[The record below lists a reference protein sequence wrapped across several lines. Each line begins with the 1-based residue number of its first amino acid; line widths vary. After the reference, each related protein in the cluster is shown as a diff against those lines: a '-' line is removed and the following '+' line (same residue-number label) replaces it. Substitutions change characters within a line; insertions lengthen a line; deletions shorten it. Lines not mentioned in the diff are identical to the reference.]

1 MEHEDVKMF
10 NAKGEPSDDNVSSYE
25 KLRKSFDHLYRNVS
39 SEALDMQ
46 PPVMPED
53 GHTTRVTS
61 GEDASSSAAGKDT
74 NALEALWDDED
85 TRAFYECLPDL
96 RAFVPAVLLGEAEP
110 KANEHSVKTQDQ
122 SNGPSI
128 SLLFYEVSFLFFLNL
143 HVFRAS
149 RGAGS
154 ESDQVQPTQDMAEV
168 SAESGTLRE
177 GKGTEK
183 GKDKEEKDK
192 EKVKDPEKEKGKE
205 KDAERKGENEK
216 EKLKS
221 LQGANLDALLQRLP
235 GCVSRDLIDQL
246 TVDFCYVNSKLSRKK
261 LVRALFNVPR
271 TSLELLPYYSRMVAT
286 LSNCMKDVSSM
297 LLQMLEEEFNFLI
310 NKKVCF

>member
-25 KLRKSFDHLYRNVS
+25 KLRKSYDHLYRNVS
-39 SEALDMQ
+39 SALPFLFLTWVVALVD
-46 PPVMPED
+46 
-53 GHTTRVTS
+53 
-61 GEDASSSAAGKDT
+61 SSWLHMVQGKDT

-96 RAFVPAVLLGEAEP
+96 GAFVPAVLLGEAEP

-122 SNGPSI
+122 SNEP
-128 SLLFYEVSFLFFLNL
+128 
-143 HVFRAS
+143 AT
-149 RGAGS
+149 
-154 ESDQVQPTQDMAEV
+154 ESDQGQPTQDMAEV

-205 KDAERKGENEK
+205 KD
-216 EKLKS
+216 
-221 LQGANLDALLQRLP
+221 P
-235 GCVSRDLIDQL
+235 
-246 TVDFCYVNSKLSRKK
+246 
-261 LVRALFNVPR
+261 
-271 TSLELLPYYSRMVAT
+271 
-286 LSNCMKDVSSM
+286 
-297 LLQMLEEEFNFLI
+297 
-310 NKKVCF
+310 

>member
-25 KLRKSFDHLYRNVS
+25 KLRKSYDHLYRNVS
-39 SEALDMQ
+39 SLAEALDMQ

-122 SNGPSI
+122 SNE
-128 SLLFYEVSFLFFLNL
+128 L
-143 HVFRAS
+143 AT
-149 RGAGS
+149 
-154 ESDQVQPTQDMAEV
+154 ESDQGQPTQDMAEV

-205 KDAERKGENEK
+205 KDPEKEKGKEKDAERKGENEK

-221 LQGANLDALLQRLP
+221 LEGANLDALLQRLP

-261 LVRALFNVPR
+261 L
-271 TSLELLPYYSRMVAT
+271 
-286 LSNCMKDVSSM
+286 
-297 LLQMLEEEFNFLI
+297 
-310 NKKVCF
+310 